1 MAIVGL
7 STLDLSSTRVAPE
20 AVGVGAIVAHIL
32 YLSLVLSQGSTRSLV
47 VAPLRFLMWA
57 TPLLSLVR
65 WLLSLV
71 VVALGFAWTLF
82 KGRPP
87 LGAALLLCVNAVLAS
102 VAYAGERC
110 VLLLRWRCPQMP
122 LKPLS

>member
-1 MAIVGL
+1 MC
-7 STLDLSSTRVAPE
+7 
-20 AVGVGAIVAHIL
+20 AVVAHIL
-32 YLSLVLSQGSTRSLV
+32 YLSLVLPQGSTRSLV

-71 VVALGFAWTLF
+71 ALGFAWTLT

-87 LGAALLLCVNAVLAS
+87 RGAALLLCVNAVLAS

-110 VLLLRWRCPQMP
+110 VRGAVP
-122 LKPLS
+122 